1 MKLKYLT
8 TFLFLLVFQCVIAF
22 QGKSICSCE
31 LLKESKENDEKVS
44 AIAQEI
50 EASFHELST
59 DGFNKYFDTESFKK
73 KLVSNIDFDA
83 NDPYVRGFLNGVGK
97 AGDKLALKIIN
108 EIDNGAYY
116 NLINYRYNIVEKA
129 YYFTFRMY
137 SEETGINYHDYK
149 VCSDGKNTKVNDIY
163 IYLSGEHLSETL
175 NRIFKMSLE
184 DEKNSTF
191 NSKESTVNSMFK
203 IISAQK
209 LLQSGKYKEAYE
221 MVDGITGPMKN
232 EKFFLLIKALIAS
245 SYDDKIYEN
254 ILGEFAKL
262 YPDDPT
268 LYLKLIDYYFLKENY
283 KMVHIYLDKLIFET
297 DDDFLNLMKA
307 HAYLLQEDYV
317 NAEKNYNYIKVN
329 YPASFSAY
337 IGEMISL
344 SYQNRFEATLAIAQ
358 NLVDEGY
365 DKKELSDFFEEK
377 EADGSNQLEAFVES
391 KIYKDWKSKH

>member
-1 MKLKYLT
+1 MKLKYLNT
-8 TFLFLLVFQCVIAF
+8 ILFLLIFQFVIAF
-22 QGKSICSCE
+22 QDKSICSCE

-50 EASFHELST
+50 EASFHDLST
-59 DGFNKYFDTESFKK
+59 DGFNEYFDTESFKV
-73 KLVSNIDFDA
+73 KLISNIDFSS
-83 NDPYVRGFLNGVGK
+83 NDPYIRGFLDGVGD
-97 AGDKLALKIIN
+97 AGNKLALKIIN
-108 EIDNGAYY
+108 EIENGAYY

-129 YYFTFRMY
+129 YYFTFRIY

-149 VCSDGKNTKVNDIY
+149 VCSDGKDIKVNDIY

-184 DEKNSTF
+184 DEKNNTF
-191 NSKESTVNSMFK
+191 NSKGSTLNSMFK
-203 IISAQK
+203 VMNAQK
-209 LLQSGKYKEAYE
+209 LLQEGKVRQAYE

-245 SYDDKIYEN
+245 SYDDKIYED
-254 ILGEFAKL
+254 ILSEFAKL

-283 KMVHIYLDKLIFET
+283 KMVHIYLDKLMFET
-297 DDDFLNLMKA
+297 NDDFLNLMKA
-307 HAYLLQEDYV
+307 HAYMLQEDFI
-317 NAEKNYNYIKVN
+317 NAEKYYNYIKVN

-344 SYQNRFEATLAIAQ
+344 SYQNRFEETLAIAQ
-358 NLVDEGY
+358 NLVDDGY
-365 DKKELSDFFEEK
+365 DKNELIQFFEEK
-377 EADGSNQLEAFVES
+377 EPDGSNQLEAFVRS
-391 KIYKDWKSKH
+391 KTYKDWKSKS

>member
-8 TFLFLLVFQCVIAF
+8 TILFLLIFQSVIAF
-22 QGKSICSCE
+22 QDKSICSCE

-50 EASFHELST
+50 EASFHDLST
-59 DGFNKYFDTESFKK
+59 DGFNEYFDTESFKA
-73 KLVSNIDFDA
+73 KLISNIDFSS
-83 NDPYVRGFLNGVGK
+83 NDPYIRGFLDGVGD
-97 AGDKLALKIIN
+97 AGNKLALKIIN
-108 EIDNGAYY
+108 EIENGAYY

-129 YYFTFRMY
+129 YYFTFRIY

-149 VCSDGKNTKVNDIY
+149 VCSDGKDIKVNDIY

-184 DEKNSTF
+184 DEKNNTF
-191 NSKESTVNSMFK
+191 NSKGSTLNSMFK
-203 IISAQK
+203 VMNAQK
-209 LLQSGKYKEAYE
+209 LLQEGKVRQAYE

-245 SYDDKIYEN
+245 SYDDKIYED
-254 ILGEFAKL
+254 ILSEFAKL

-283 KMVHIYLDKLIFET
+283 KMVHIYLDKLMFET
-297 DDDFLNLMKA
+297 NDDFLNLMKA
-307 HAYLLQEDYV
+307 HAYMLQEDFI
-317 NAEKNYNYIKVN
+317 NAEKYYNYIKVN

-344 SYQNRFEATLAIAQ
+344 SYQNRFEETLAIAQ
-358 NLVDEGY
+358 NLVDDGY
-365 DKKELSDFFEEK
+365 DKNELIQFFEEK
-377 EADGSNQLEAFVES
+377 EPDGSNQLEAFVRS
-391 KIYKDWKSKH
+391 KIYKDWKSKS

>member
-8 TFLFLLVFQCVIAF
+8 TILFLLIFQFVIAF
-22 QGKSICSCE
+22 QDKSICSCE

-50 EASFHELST
+50 EASFHDLST
-59 DGFNKYFDTESFKK
+59 DGFNEYFDTESFKV
-73 KLVSNIDFDA
+73 KLISNIDFSS
-83 NDPYVRGFLNGVGK
+83 NDPYIRGFLDGVGD
-97 AGDKLALKIIN
+97 AGNKLALKIIN
-108 EIDNGAYY
+108 EIENGAYY

-129 YYFTFRMY
+129 YYFTFRIY

-149 VCSDGKNTKVNDIY
+149 VCSDGKDIKVNDIY

-184 DEKNSTF
+184 DEKNNTF
-191 NSKESTVNSMFK
+191 NSKGSTLNSMFK
-203 IISAQK
+203 VMNAQK
-209 LLQSGKYKEAYE
+209 LLQEGKVRQAYE

-245 SYDDKIYEN
+245 SYDDKIYED
-254 ILGEFAKL
+254 ILSEFAKL

-283 KMVHIYLDKLIFET
+283 KMVHIYLDKLMFET
-297 DDDFLNLMKA
+297 NDDFLNLMKA
-307 HAYLLQEDYV
+307 HAYMLQEDFI
-317 NAEKNYNYIKVN
+317 NAEKYYNYIKVN

-344 SYQNRFEATLAIAQ
+344 SYQNRFEETLAIAQ
-358 NLVDEGY
+358 NLVDDGY
-365 DKKELSDFFEEK
+365 DKNELIQFFEEK
-377 EADGSNQLEAFVES
+377 EPDGSNQLEAFVRS
-391 KIYKDWKSKH
+391 KIYKDWKSKS

>member
-1 MKLKYLT
+1 MKLKYPIS
-8 TFLFLLVFQCVIAF
+8 FLFLFIFQLAVAF

-44 AIAQEI
+44 AIAQDI
-50 EASFHELST
+50 EASFHDLST
-59 DGFNKYFDTESFKK
+59 EGFNKYFDTESFKQ
-73 KLVSNIDFDA
+73 KLVNGIDVDSNKS
-83 NDPYVRGFLNGVGK
+83 YVKGFLNGVGK
-97 AGDKLALKIIN
+97 AGDKLALKVLN
-108 EIDNGAYY
+108 EIENGAYY

-149 VCSDGKNTKVNDIY
+149 VCSDGKNIKVNDIY
-163 IYLSGEHLSETL
+163 IYLSGEHFSETL
-175 NRIFKMSLE
+175 SRIFKMSLE
-184 DEKNSTF
+184 DEKNNTF
-191 NSKESTVNSMFK
+191 NSKGSTVNSMFK
-203 IISAQK
+203 VMNAQK
-209 LLQSGKYKEAYE
+209 LLQEGKAKEAYE
-221 MVDGITGPMKN
+221 MVDGITGPIKN

-254 ILGEFAKL
+254 TLGEFAKL

-283 KMVHIYLDKLIFET
+283 KMVHIYIDKLIYET
-297 DDDFLNLMKA
+297 EDDFLNLMKA
-307 HAYLLQEDYV
+307 HAYLLQGDFI
-317 NAEKNYNYIKVN
+317 NAEKNYNYIKTN

-344 SYQNRFEATLAIAQ
+344 TYQNRFEETLAIAK

-365 DKKELSDFFEEK
+365 DKKDLTEFFEEK
-377 EADGSNQLEAFVES
+377 EADGSNELEAFVES
-391 KIYKDWKSKH
+391 EIYKDWKSKS